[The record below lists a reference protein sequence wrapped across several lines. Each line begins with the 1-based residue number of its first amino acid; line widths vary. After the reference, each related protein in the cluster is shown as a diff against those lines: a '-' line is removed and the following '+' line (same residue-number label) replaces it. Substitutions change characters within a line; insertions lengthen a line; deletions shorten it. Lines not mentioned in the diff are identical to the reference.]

1 MNFQSGIIFCV
12 MILMSYSCSSTSVS
26 SKKVAHP
33 QHLESSKHFSS
44 GEIILPHELLNKI
57 FDQEMAPLECVPNS
71 DEAGLLL
78 RTLRLRMEVIED
90 DIEASLDDDEKV
102 TQLIET
108 CQNNCICSYVEDLL
122 KEHQVDL
129 SPSLKKSLQK
139 KNSPKEISRCLNFAR
154 TTFCQSELYK
164 ELNKEKVDFSFEEMP

>member
-1 MNFQSGIIFCV
+1 
-12 MILMSYSCSSTSVS
+12 
-26 SKKVAHP
+26 
-33 QHLESSKHFSS
+33 
-44 GEIILPHELLNKI
+44 
-57 FDQEMAPLECVPNS
+57 MAPLECVPNS